1 MNHKGTRELTTER
14 LTLRRFRIGDAE
26 AMFRNWASDDEVTR
40 YLTWSSHENVET
52 TEALIQHW
60 AKGYEE
66 ETSYQW
72 AIVPKGGKDEP
83 IGSISVIS
91 CTEKTD
97 TLGIGYCM
105 GRAYWFQGIM
115 AEALKCVIAYLFED
129 VGANRIEASHDVNN
143 PNSGRVMEKAGMTRE
158 GILRQAGRNQ
168 QGICDMAYYS
178 ILREEYCNH
187 ILDR

>member
-14 LTLRRFRIGDAE
+14 LTLRRFRIEDAE

-40 YLTWSSHENVET
+40 YLTWPSHENVET
-52 TEALIQHW
+52 TEALLQSW

-66 ETSYQW
+66 ETRYLW

-83 IGSISVIS
+83 IGSISVVS
-91 CTEKTD
+91 CTEKTNA
-97 TLGIGYCM
+97 LGIGYCM
-105 GRAYWFQGIM
+105 GKAYWYQGIM
-115 AEALKCVIAYLFED
+115 AEALKSVIAYLFEE

-143 PNSGRVMEKAGMTRE
+143 PNSGRVMVKAGMTRE
-158 GILRQAGRNQ
+158 GVLRQAGRNQ

-178 ILREEYCNH
+178 ILREEYSEQY
-187 ILDR
+187 